1 MERASKAPLSGDP
14 KALGVFRKS
23 GAAGELAPGLY
34 ITATPIGNARDI
46 TLRALDVLAGCDV
59 IAAEDTRVSAKLLA
73 IHGLSRPLTAYND
86 HNGARER
93 PKLIA
98 RLRYG
103 ARIALVS
110 DAGTPLVSDPGYK
123 LVREALAEGIPVHAI
138 PGASATLT
146 ALALAGLPTD
156 RFLFAGFLPSKTG
169 ERSTALAE
177 LKNVRATLI
186 FFESAQRLGESLTQM
201 SEVLGDRAVA
211 VARELTKLHE
221 EVRRGTLSILAAQ
234 YAQEPPPKG
243 EVTIL
248 VGPPPEQHADMARID
263 SLLDKALPFMPVRA
277 ASELIAEA
285 LGTPRK
291 EIYQRAL
298 EKKSDDD

>member
-1 MERASKAPLSGDP
+1 M
-14 KALGVFRKS
+14 GVFRKS

-98 RLRYG
+98 RLRHG
-103 ARIALVS
+103 ARIALIS